1 MGAGDGL
8 RLATVRGL
16 TDGLRVGCWVS
27 CEEGEIEDAV
37 GAGDKLLEGFSVGL
51 VVEANERATL
61 GATVIGTVYGM
72 LNGSHDSL
80 DEGAVIG
87 ADPCENLQMVQWRAC
102 SRENMMGFVIATK

>member
-1 MGAGDGL
+1 MGTDDGIRLTTMLKSAKDGL
-8 RLATVRGL
+8 R
-16 TDGLRVGCWVS
+16 DGSWVS

-61 GATVIGTVYGM
+61 GATVVGTVDGM

-87 ADPCENLQMVQWRAC
+87 ADPCENLQMVQ
-102 SRENMMGFVIATK
+102 